1 MRNHQISF
9 DNPAGLFG
17 FLKSLSYIYTIEIK
31 TQKKMQTIRKP
42 RKGASLEKVLEYC
55 KAYYK
60 QGDEVYPVD
69 SKGLNKTAKRIV
81 NGEIRIYSLAPNR
94 IETINMSNFLYCGGV
109 YAEKITKPKSILEQV
124 KERFPVGTKFYP
136 ISLLGGSFTSKQY
149 TITQEDFDKI
159 ETYGDQ
165 GNISYYGLRGF
176 LWCKGTFA
184 KKAPTPTI
192 KAGSW
197 VKIKGT
203 GHTKNNQFFPK
214 DEKFKVKRIS
224 VEYDTKFVYVV
235 PESNPKVT
243 GQCTHL
249 QCVELTTPP
258 IKQKTTKKQK
268 EMTPNYKT
276 LENLWVKQVGLKQGD
291 YVKVLFEVP
300 SYAQGWS
307 NSFTSTMEY
316 VVGKTLRVDSLN
328 TNSTGIALALS
339 DSIGTQS
346 FPYFCLEKVEKPI
359 QKVKLNKQYTAEVI
373 SKTMV
378 KVGCQEIPVS
388 AIKQL
393 LKEVEK
399 F

>member
-55 KAYYK
+55 KTYYK
-60 QGDEVYPVD
+60 QGDEVYPVG
-69 SKGLNKTAKRIV
+69 SKGLNKTAKSIV

-94 IETINMSNFLYCGGV
+94 IEAINMYNFLYCDGI
-109 YAEKITKPKSILEQV
+109 YAKKITKPKSILEQV
-124 KERFPVGTKFYP
+124 KKRFPVGTKFYP
-136 ISLLGGSFTSKQY
+136 ISLLGGSFISKQY
-149 TITQEDFDKI
+149 TITQEDFDKM

-165 GNISYYGLRGF
+165 GNISYYGLGGF

-184 KKAPTPTI
+184 KKAPKPTI

-197 VKIKGT
+197 VIIKGI

-249 QCVELTTPP
+249 MCVELTTPP
-258 IKQKTTKKQK
+258 TKQKTTTKQK
-268 EMTPNYKT
+268 EMTPNYQT

-300 SYAQGWS
+300 SYAQGW
-307 NSFTSTMEY
+307 NNTFTSAMKST
-316 VVGKTLRVDSLN
+316 VGKTLRVVSLKN
-328 TNSTGIALALS
+328 NGTGISLEMS
-339 DSIGTQS
+339 NSMNIQD
-346 FPYFCLEKVEKPI
+346 FPYFCLEKTTKPVQI
-359 QKVKLNKQYTAEVI
+359 VKLNEQYSAEVI

-378 KVGCQEIPVS
+378 KVGCQEISVS

>member
-1 MRNHQISF
+1 
-9 DNPAGLFG
+9 
-17 FLKSLSYIYTIEIK
+17 
-31 TQKKMQTIRKP
+31 MQTIRKP

-69 SKGLNKTAKRIV
+69 SEGLNKAVKRIV
-81 NGEIRIYSLAPNR
+81 DGEIRIWPNMSNR
-94 IETINMSNFLYCGGV
+94 IDAVHMSNFLYCEGV
-109 YAEKITKPKSILEQV
+109 YAKKITKPKSILEQV

-136 ISLLGGSFTSKQY
+136 VGLIGGGFTSKQCI
-149 TITQEDFDKI
+149 ITQEDFDKM

-165 GNISYYGLRGF
+165 GNISYYGLGGY
-176 LWCKGTFA
+176 LWYKGTFA
-184 KKAPTPTI
+184 KKAPTPII

-197 VKIKGT
+197 VKIKDI
-203 GHTKNNQFFPK
+203 GHTKDNGFFPK
-214 DEKFKVKRIS
+214 GEKFKVKRIS
-224 VEYDTKFVYVV
+224 KEDNIKYVYVV
-235 PESNPKVT
+235 SESNPKVT
-243 GQCTHL
+243 GQCTYL
-249 QCVELTTPP
+249 ECVELTTPP
-258 IKQKTTKKQK
+258 TTQKTTTPKQK
-268 EMTPNYKT
+268 EMTPNYQT

-300 SYAQGWS
+300 SYAQGWD
-307 NSFTSTMEY
+307 NSFTSVMKST
-316 VVGKTLRVDSLN
+316 VGKTLRVKLL
-328 TNSTGIALALS
+328 TNNGTGIALKLS

-346 FPYFCLEKVEKPI
+346 FPYFCLEKTTKPVQI
-359 QKVKLNKQYTAEVI
+359 VKLNEQYSAEVI

-378 KVGCQEIPVS
+378 KVGYQEIPVS